1 MNGTIGEACS
11 MYREPS
17 AFVIS
22 VCMCVLSV
30 ERRCQV
36 SPEASVCVCCGDG
49 EASTVPARRGGSR
62 VRVRLEVR
70 RCGGHG
76 GGAVGV

>member
-1 MNGTIGEACS
+1 MYGTIGEACS

-30 ERRCQV
+30 ERKV
-36 SPEASVCVCCGDG
+36 SGVAGGVGLRMLRR
-49 EASTVPARRGGSR
+49 RRGVYGTG
-62 VRVRLEVR
+62 ET
-70 RCGGHG
+70 
-76 GGAVGV
+76 GGAHV